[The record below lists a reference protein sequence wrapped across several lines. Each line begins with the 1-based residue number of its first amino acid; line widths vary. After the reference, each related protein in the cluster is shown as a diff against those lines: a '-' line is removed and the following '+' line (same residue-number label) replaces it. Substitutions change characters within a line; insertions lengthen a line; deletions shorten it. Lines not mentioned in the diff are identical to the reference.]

1 MNTIEWRRRGS
12 VHPSQKPIVGG
23 EQRHDT
29 QINKDVGGFDHLSVV
44 GAQVFFHR
52 YEQGATGESY
62 CTSKSA

>member
-1 MNTIEWRRRGS
+1 MNPSEWRRRSS

-29 QINKDVGGFDHLSVV
+29 QIYKDIGGLNHLSVV

-62 CTSKSA
+62 CARKSA